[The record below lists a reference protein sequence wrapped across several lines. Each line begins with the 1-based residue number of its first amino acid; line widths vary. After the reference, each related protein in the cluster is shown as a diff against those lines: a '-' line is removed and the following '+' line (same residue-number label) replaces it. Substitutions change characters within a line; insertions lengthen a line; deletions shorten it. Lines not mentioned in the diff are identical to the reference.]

1 MSPSHLFLIKAKK
14 KSKQKEILLEQVNE
28 SQIKRSSP
36 KQNNLPIKLVFFNL
50 FELCCYQE
58 LLSHHKSYKIYSLSK
73 YSRERLYSE
82 VHTILQG
89 SLELHTADTF
99 LSSLRSYSLCMK
111 PRLNHSKISIFIALL
126 QKKQTNN

>member
-1 MSPSHLFLIKAKK
+1 MK
-14 KSKQKEILLEQVNE
+14 KSDSISSASDKSKTIKQKQILLEQFNK
-28 SQIKRSSP
+28 SQIKKSSP
-36 KQNNLPIKLVFFNL
+36 KQNNQPIKLVFFNL

-89 SLELHTADTF
+89 SLELHIAEAFMSTY
-99 LSSLRSYSLCMK
+99 LRSYSLYEA
-111 PRLNHSKISIFIALL
+111 IVG
-126 QKKQTNN
+126 